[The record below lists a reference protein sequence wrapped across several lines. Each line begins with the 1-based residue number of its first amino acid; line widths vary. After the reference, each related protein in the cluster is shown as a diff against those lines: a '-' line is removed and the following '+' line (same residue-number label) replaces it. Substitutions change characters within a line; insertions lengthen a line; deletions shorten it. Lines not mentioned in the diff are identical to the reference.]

1 LYLSIEKIDSRG
13 IFEGLG
19 IIEAKK
25 RKIGFV
31 RGELKIDN

>member
-1 LYLSIEKIDSRG
+1 MYLSIEKIDSRG

-25 RKIGFV
+25 REDRV
-31 RGELKIDN
+31 C